1 MEVLSS
7 PSVSNSEL
15 ATRLDK
21 RFHNAFVLASLLHGT
36 QCRKGS
42 GTPYIA
48 HLMAVCALVLEAGG
62 NEDQAIA
69 ALLHDSVEDQ
79 GGAPML
85 DAIRKT
91 FGDEVANI
99 VAGCTDTDEAHK
111 PSWRPRKERFLE
123 RVPNMP
129 YDVRLVLTAD
139 KLHNAR
145 SILADYRQVGEDLW
159 ERFTG
164 KKDGTLWYYAT
175 VTRLLHEQLGPEE
188 TALRSMSEELQRT
201 VAELIASAGFPEI
214 TSREST

>member
-1 MEVLSS
+1 M
-7 PSVSNSEL
+7 
-15 ATRLDK
+15 
-21 RFHNAFVLASLLHGT
+21 LHGT
-36 QCRKGS
+36 QYRKGS
-42 GTPYIA
+42 GTPYVA
-48 HLMAVCALVLEAGG
+48 HLMAVCVLVLEAGG
-62 NEDQAIA
+62 SENQAIA

-85 DAIRKT
+85 NAIRET

-99 VAGCTDTDEAHK
+99 VAGCTDTDEVHK

-145 SILADYRQVGEDLW
+145 SILADYRLVGENLW

-175 VTRLLHEQLGPEE
+175 VSRLLNEQLGPEE

-201 VAELIASAGFPEI
+201 IAELFGLAGFPEFS
-214 TSREST
+214 SREPSKGT